1 LAGPQNTRAGL
12 PSTVR
17 TPGLHAAASEE
28 AGATAAAAATS
39 ATDAASMPSSK
50 RTVDLMRDTL
60 ERAACRF
67 VGRATDSAVVRENER
82 YE

>member
-1 LAGPQNTRAGL
+1 
-12 PSTVR
+12 
-17 TPGLHAAASEE
+17 
-28 AGATAAAAATS
+28 
-39 ATDAASMPSSK
+39 MPSSK